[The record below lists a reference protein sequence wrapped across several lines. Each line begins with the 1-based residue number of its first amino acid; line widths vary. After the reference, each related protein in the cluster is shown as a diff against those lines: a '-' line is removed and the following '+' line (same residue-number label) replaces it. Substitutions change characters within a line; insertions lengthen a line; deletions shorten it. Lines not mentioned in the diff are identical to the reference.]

1 MRLKTLLMMVETLHA
16 TSLHVE
22 DAPDSAVIFINFP
35 FLRIVVYIGSYSG
48 QGLLIPDDVVIES
61 RLPGE
66 SSDSCT
72 TDSFRRN

>member
-1 MRLKTLLMMVETLHA
+1 MQRLYDDDA
-16 TSLHVE
+16 T
-22 DAPDSAVIFINFP
+22 DSAEIFIVFP
-35 FLRIVVYIGSYSG
+35 FLRIVVYIGSYLG
-48 QGLLIPDDVVIES
+48 QGILIPDDVVKES